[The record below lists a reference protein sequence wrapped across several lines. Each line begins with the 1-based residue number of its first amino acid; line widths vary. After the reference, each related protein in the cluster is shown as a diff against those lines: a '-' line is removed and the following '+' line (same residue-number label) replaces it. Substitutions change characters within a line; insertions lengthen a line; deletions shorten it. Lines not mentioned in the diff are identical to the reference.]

1 MNILIYDVAGSHF
14 NKVRDTF
21 LHFCDVEVN
30 VLRVDFGAEFKSV
43 IVENDIKVMII
54 PYQPFSI
61 EAYTDV
67 IRLGCIPILPHAKPF
82 GSPFQEVMRST
93 IRVWGG
99 VNESTIL
106 NNNNPPSETITPGLE
121 YFTECE
127 NLQGDERLF
136 GSFIVAKVGA
146 LLTNVIAEGYTI
158 WEARQILRQNA
169 SQYPNYTLKNGFGKL
184 PESVTIPETVDEF
197 PPVDVWVVRNTSSD
211 PINGGLGA
219 LYFSSPNNRIVTT
232 GDAFDRTGSPTVI
245 QGEDKSYSIDYRRT
259 YGGIFTQ
266 YEFEL
271 GEYAFT
277 EAPKKPEFF
286 YWAIGSGRDVYVGR
300 ERVGS
305 QWIRYPQ
312 EQQFDRFRLRIFDV
326 NDQLIYEDSQETFD
340 NRFRWLSDRRTFT
353 SWDPFFLNNSG
364 NTYKFQ
370 FKTFNAFGE
379 SDWSDSVVIVDDGSY
394 QGQVF
399 DFRTAPEV
407 PVEAPDEPPPPE
419 PEPEPLPAVR
429 PIVTQKQRTD
439 NVITLTIEDN
449 FPQAIIQRRSPEGT
463 FETIATTAETQFTDT
478 VPDSTET
485 YIYRLANTNGE
496 VQSEFSDLIYVAGIR
511 TETTLFPCTI
521 P

>member
-43 IVENDIKVMII
+43 IVQNDVKVMII

-61 EAYTDV
+61 EAFTDV
-67 IRLGCIPILPHAKPF
+67 IQLGCIPILPHIKPF
-82 GSPFQEVMRST
+82 GTPFQEVMRST

-106 NNNNPPSETITPGLE
+106 NNSNPPSETITPGLE

-127 NLQGDERLF
+127 NLVCDERLF

-146 LLTNVIAEGYTI
+146 LLTNVIAQDYTI

-184 PESVTIPETVDEF
+184 PESVTIPQAIDEF
-197 PPVDVWVVRNTSSD
+197 PPVDVFVARNLESNST
-211 PINGGLGA
+211 NVGAGA
-219 LYFSSPNNRIVTT
+219 LYFNSPNGQIVTT
-232 GDAFDRTGSPTVI
+232 GDVFNRSESPSTI
-245 QGEDKSYSIDYRRT
+245 QGDDKSYSIDYRRT

-286 YWAIGSGRDVYVGR
+286 YWAIGNGRDVYIGR
-300 ERVGS
+300 ERVGNN
-305 QWIRYPQ
+305 WIKYPQ
-312 EQQFDRFRLRIFDV
+312 EQQFDRYRVRIFDI
-326 NDQLIYEDSQETFD
+326 NDQLIYEDSQELFD
-340 NRFRWLSDRRTFT
+340 SLFRWVTDRRTFT

-399 DFRTAPEV
+399 DFRTASEPSE
-407 PVEAPDEPPPPE
+407 PTPPQPPPPQ

-429 PIVTQKQRTD
+429 PIVTQKQRTA
-439 NVITLTIEDN
+439 NEITLTIEDN
-449 FPQAIIQRRSPEGT
+449 FPQAIVQRRSPSGT
-463 FETIATTAETQFTDT
+463 FETIATTADAEFTDT
-478 VPDSTET
+478 VPDSAQT

-511 TETTLFPCTI
+511 TEITLFPCTI